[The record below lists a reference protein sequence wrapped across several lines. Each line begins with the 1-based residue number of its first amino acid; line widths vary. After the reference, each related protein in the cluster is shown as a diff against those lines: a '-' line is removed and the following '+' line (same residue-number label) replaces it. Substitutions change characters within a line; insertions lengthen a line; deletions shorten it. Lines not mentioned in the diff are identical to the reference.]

1 MTGDRTDG
9 PPGDL
14 AGAAYQDTRRNKRG
28 DPHAMVPA
36 AEPRSYYDQ
45 PVLKQPVWTVEIPW
59 YLFAGG
65 LAGGSS
71 ILAVTAR
78 RRGEHPAARIA
89 ERVAL
94 GAALA
99 SPALLISDLGRPA
112 RFLNMLR
119 VVKVTSPMSIGSW
132 ILAAYGP
139 AAFVTAA
146 LGATGRAPRLR
157 NVAGVSAAGL
167 GGLLA
172 TYTSVLLT
180 DTAIPVWH
188 DAGRVLPFAFAGG
201 AAQSAGA
208 AVVLFVPPEQAA
220 SGRWALVGGAM
231 QREVASQVMVR
242 QLGEVGAPL
251 GEGRAGRYHRVSRW
265 ASLVGAG
272 LAATVGRRS
281 RVAAMAGGALAT
293 AGAIAERFAVF
304 EAGFASAADPHAT
317 TGPQRR
323 RLERA

>member
-1 MTGDRTDG
+1 MSDPD
-9 PPGDL
+9 GDL
-14 AGAAYQDTRRNKRG
+14 AGAAHHAPRRRRRG
-28 DPHAMVPA
+28 DPHATVPP

-65 LAGGSS
+65 LGGGSS

-78 RRGEHPAARIA
+78 MRGEHAVARLA

-99 SPALLISDLGRPA
+99 SPVLLISDLGRPA

-139 AAFVTAA
+139 AAFATEA
-146 LGATGRAPRLR
+146 LATTGLAPRLR
-157 NVAGVSAAGL
+157 GVAGVSAAGM
-167 GGLLA
+167 GALLT

-208 AVVLFVPPEQAA
+208 AAMVAVPPEQAA
-220 SGRWALVGGAM
+220 SARWALIGGAV
-231 QREVASQVMVR
+231 QREVASRVMLR
-242 QLGEVGAPL
+242 RLGEVGAPL
-251 GEGRAGRYHRVSRW
+251 EEGRAGRYHRVSRW
-265 ASLVGAG
+265 ASLAGAG
-272 LAATVGRRS
+272 LAATAGRRS
-281 RVAAMAGGALAT
+281 RVAAIAGDVLAT
-293 AGAIAERFAVF
+293 AGAITERFAVF

-323 RLERA
+323 RLEQT